1 MQRPALAIAAETGLA
16 AHETEPRTARN
27 PRRAPL
33 MTTLP
38 ATASFAGTLRDL
50 VSLIKPRITFLVITT
65 SAGGLWLAPGTP
77 GLTRS
82 IIAVLAIAAVVMSA
96 NALNCWMERVSDR
109 AMTRTMNRPLP
120 AGRLDPK
127 IALVF
132 GLALGAISVPVLALL
147 VNPITGELGAIAL
160 IMYVWMYTPLKQK
173 TWTALLV
180 GAVPGAMPPLMGW
193 TAATGHVELP
203 GVVLFAVLFIWQ
215 IPHFIAISVF
225 RQSEY
230 ERAAIRVLPS
240 VVGTW
245 CCGARRSCRCRC
257 CSRRSAWR
265 GTSISSAQRFSA
277 PCSLPRASQDCAP
290 RALRRAGRAASSA
303 SRSYT

>member
-1 MQRPALAIAAETGLA
+1 
-16 AHETEPRTARN
+16 
-27 PRRAPL
+27 

-38 ATASFAGTLRDL
+38 ATASFSGTLRDL
-50 VSLIKPRITFLVITT
+50 VSLTKPRITFLVITT

-127 IALVF
+127 VALVF
-132 GLALGAISVPVLALL
+132 GLALGAVSVPVLTLL
-147 VNPITGELGAIAL
+147 VNPITGVLGAIAL

-193 TAATGHVELP
+193 TASTGHVELP

-230 ERAAIRVLPS
+230 ERASIRVLPS
-240 VVGTW
+240 VVGVPRAKWHMVLW
-245 CCGARRSCRCRC
+245 CAALVPVSLLLTPLGVAGNVYLVVAAILGVVFLASCIAGLRSKGPETGWARRVF
-257 CSRRSAWR
+257 
-265 GTSISSAQRFSA
+265 GV
-277 PCSLPRASQDCAP
+277 SLIYLTLLFAVLMADAV
-290 RALRRAGRAASSA
+290 
-303 SRSYT
+303 